1 MLSQI
6 SRITAI
12 TAIASIVLLSGCVAV
27 VAVPRVPAKQARTSR
42 FERGAVSG
50 VAQRMGFFYAVNAD
64 CTSSGLTRLNIAK
77 PPAHGSVS
85 FVVIE
90 DYPTFPRSNAEYY
103 ACNKRRTPGV
113 SVVYRSTD
121 DFTGADDFSVEGVG
135 PKGRFLRVEYFV
147 TVLPHGGGD

>member
-6 SRITAI
+6 SRV
-12 TAIASIVLLSGCVAV
+12 TAIASIALLSGCVAV
-27 VAVPRVPAKQARTSR
+27 VAVPRVGARGQARTSR

-135 PKGRFLRVEYFV
+135 PKGRLLRVEYSV
-147 TVLPHGGGD
+147 TVLPQGGRD